1 MSQPS
6 SMPSA
11 SPSLELPWPP
21 HPVHEDAQEI
31 LTCFGAHFAKITTTP
46 LPGTLLGADIKID
59 ETDDTENGFILNA
72 AILVQAENKERQ
84 LILSKRAIA
93 RTLKVLEATCRQKL
107 GSLVVWDYANQPAA
121 PVDDLLPADCLPPLQ
136 EGEVESVGIYTYD
149 PFTDPELEKLYRS
162 ICDGTY
168 Q

>member
-1 MSQPS
+1 MT
-6 SMPSA
+6 PSA

-21 HPVHEDAQEI
+21 APVNGEAQDV
-31 LTCFGAHFAKITTTP
+31 LACFGAHFAKITTTP
-46 LPGTLLGADIKID
+46 LPGTLIGSDVKID
-59 ETDDTENGFILNA
+59 ETDDTANGFILSA
-72 AILVQAENKERQ
+72 AILVQTESRERQ
-84 LILSKRAIA
+84 MVLSRRAIT
-93 RTLKVLEATCRQKL
+93 RTLKALETTCRQKL
-107 GSLVVWDYANQPAA
+107 GSLVVWDYANRPAA